1 REGSPRHPSFS
12 LRLQS
17 PARRAQQQIKKA
29 AAAAAAAANAPPA
42 IVRNNS
48 GEIVRPCLR
57 KRAATAP
64 AAHHHHSHDQSH
76 SQSATMRTP
85 RFVHF
90 GTDLECVRWFL
101 KAQSPRSVC
110 EDAMPEIF
118 AQDAVPE
125 WAGMSQ
131 AEAERTSTVRLAGIR
146 RPAPSYA
153 VYEASAV
160 VLERVELASTQRS
173 AATLR
178 GTIKVHN
185 IAFEKAVAVRYSF
198 DQWKSAH
205 ELPASY
211 SRTLLDAQPGRFG
224 VDRFV
229 FTLALPADV
238 TATLPATVALCVR
251 YTVAGAEHW
260 DSNRGANYLFRLALP
275 AAPAI
280 ADDDDYGAGYDAEG
294 CGGGG
299 SGSHAPVD
307 RDAVATRAVAQSPEL
322 CAPRRLTFGSSERTA
337 PAAQAAAGPSSA
349 DTRRYMAQ
357 SAALFGASEAAGSNM
372 ATGEGGLLSPPA
384 HMHQHALRTVPELP
398 LFQDVAWRGGD
409 FSASAS
415 SSSSSPSPL
424 AAPMRTGSPIR
435 LAMFDADRPVR
446 ASSPL
451 AWSHHSSA
459 SALLC

>member
-1 REGSPRHPSFS
+1 MYIPASTTSFMQSSRSSTPLSGRCSPSATSTVTVEREGSPRHPSFS

-205 ELPASY
+205 ELPAS
-211 SRTLLDAQPGRFG
+211 
-224 VDRFV
+224 
-229 FTLALPADV
+229 
-238 TATLPATVALCVR
+238 
-251 YTVAGAEHW
+251 
-260 DSNRGANYLFRLALP
+260 
-275 AAPAI
+275 
-280 ADDDDYGAGYDAEG
+280 
-294 CGGGG
+294 
-299 SGSHAPVD
+299 
-307 RDAVATRAVAQSPEL
+307 
-322 CAPRRLTFGSSERTA
+322 
-337 PAAQAAAGPSSA
+337 
-349 DTRRYMAQ
+349 
-357 SAALFGASEAAGSNM
+357 
-372 ATGEGGLLSPPA
+372 
-384 HMHQHALRTVPELP
+384 
-398 LFQDVAWRGGD
+398 
-409 FSASAS
+409 
-415 SSSSSPSPL
+415 
-424 AAPMRTGSPIR
+424 
-435 LAMFDADRPVR
+435 
-446 ASSPL
+446 
-451 AWSHHSSA
+451 
-459 SALLC
+459 